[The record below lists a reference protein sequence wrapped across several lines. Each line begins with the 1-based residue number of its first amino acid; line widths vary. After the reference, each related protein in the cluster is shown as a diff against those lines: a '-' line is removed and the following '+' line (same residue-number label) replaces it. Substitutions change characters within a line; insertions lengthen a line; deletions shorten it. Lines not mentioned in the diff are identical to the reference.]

1 MRFTPSGVRPRHS
14 HGSSGGRASL
24 VRTPPGPH
32 VKLNFPQSRKRAARA
47 PPALAAVL
55 VLCAM
60 TLEELQLH
68 LDVEFAQVIE
78 RVKTLASDMDAVTLS
93 GSIAGFLIKTGIA
106 LAVNG
111 GAPRSAVS
119 VAIDDALNELYG
131 DR

>member
-1 MRFTPSGVRPRHS
+1 
-14 HGSSGGRASL
+14 
-24 VRTPPGPH
+24 
-32 VKLNFPQSRKRAARA
+32 
-47 PPALAAVL
+47 
-55 VLCAM
+55 M